1 MCIFYCIRD
10 FNIISIIYVY
20 SIEDILNYF
29 SNTKNLTF
37 LNSSIDYVVHLKNLN
52 LIKPSEQKN
61 YDWDTSIDYQDG
73 CFELAET
80 FNYKIVENKTI
91 LNMVELDSYFSSISD
106 DIYNIYKDHNALDL
120 FINQI
125 IKYFRFCLKSEMT
138 SLDICLIK
146 RILYLYC
153 REEKEHEKSFYRMIN
168 DDLRTKDPN
177 KIDRIIVLLGLI
189 NKLIENNELAS
200 FKGKV
205 YRATKLDE
213 NLILQLKEGSK
224 MINTTFWSTSKN
236 IKIAENFMKK
246 NKWRNAFIICD
257 AIKTN
262 IDIDYE
268 KLNPYNEYEVLILPF
283 TEFKVEKIYSENK
296 YGKKIFIIELIELG
310 NKNFVSFKNMN
321 NEYINTWTFFKN
333 CINQFEK
340 ALTKE
345 FKNE

>member
-1 MCIFYCIRD
+1 MDC
-10 FNIISIIYVY
+10 
-20 SIEDILNYF
+20 ED
-29 SNTKNLTF
+29 
-37 LNSSIDYVVHLKNLN
+37 
-52 LIKPSEQKN
+52 
-61 YDWDTSIDYQDG
+61 DYQDG

-91 LNMVELDSYFSSISD
+91 LNMVELDSYCSSISD

-168 DDLRTKDPN
+168 DDLRTKEPS
-177 KIDRIIVLLGLI
+177 KVDRLIYLLSII
-189 NKLIENNELAS
+189 NRFIEKKELAS
-200 FKGKV
+200 FNGKV

-213 NLILQLKEGSK
+213 NLILKLKTGSK

-236 IKIAENFMKK
+236 FSIAENFMKK
-246 NKWRNAFIICD
+246 NTWRNAYIICKTV
-257 AIKTN
+257 KTN

-283 TEFKVEKIYSENK
+283 TEFRVEKIYSENK
-296 YGKKIFIIELIELG
+296 FNKKIYIIELIELG
-310 NKNFVSFKNMN
+310 NKNFVHYENMKV
-321 NEYINTWTFFKN
+321 EKFSIFTYIKTIKKHMEK
-333 CINQFEK
+333 QFTE
-340 ALTKE
+340 
-345 FKNE
+345 N

>member
-1 MCIFYCIRD
+1 
-10 FNIISIIYVY
+10 
-20 SIEDILNYF
+20 
-29 SNTKNLTF
+29 
-37 LNSSIDYVVHLKNLN
+37 
-52 LIKPSEQKN
+52 
-61 YDWDTSIDYQDG
+61 
-73 CFELAET
+73 
-80 FNYKIVENKTI
+80 
-91 LNMVELDSYFSSISD
+91 
-106 DIYNIYKDHNALDL
+106 
-120 FINQI
+120 
-125 IKYFRFCLKSEMT
+125 
-138 SLDICLIK
+138 
-146 RILYLYC
+146 
-153 REEKEHEKSFYRMIN
+153 
-168 DDLRTKDPN
+168 
-177 KIDRIIVLLGLI
+177 
-189 NKLIENNELAS
+189 
-200 FKGKV
+200 
-205 YRATKLDE
+205 
-213 NLILQLKEGSK
+213 

-296 YGKKIFIIELIELG
+296 YGKKIYIIELIELG

-321 NEYINTWTFFKN
+321 NEYINMSTFFKN